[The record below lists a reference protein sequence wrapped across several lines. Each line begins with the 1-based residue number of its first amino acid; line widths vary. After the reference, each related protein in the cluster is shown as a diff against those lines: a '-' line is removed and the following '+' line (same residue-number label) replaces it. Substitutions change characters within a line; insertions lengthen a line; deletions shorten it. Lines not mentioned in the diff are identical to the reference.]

1 MFFVIVPVI
10 ATGAPTTLIKTQ
22 GSIYTVNVR
31 SKVIDGQSILVA
43 LRIKFVV
50 LTGSIAVASTVI

>member
-1 MFFVIVPVI
+1 MFFVI
-10 ATGAPTTLIKTQ
+10 APAIRGEVTILVKTQ

-50 LTGSIAVASTVI
+50 PTGSIAVASTVI

>member
-22 GSIYTVNVR
+22 GPIYTVNVR
-31 SKVIDGQSILVA
+31 SKVIDGQSILFA
-43 LRIKFVV
+43 FRIKFVV
-50 LTGSIAVASTVI
+50 PTGSIAVASTVI